1 MNQTDPENRRPP
13 IKAEIV
19 DENQSRGFDPTS
31 MIMHVVIAIVCA
43 IYIINPTAGIIEFIP
58 DNLPFIGNLD
68 EATATAGLLYALS
81 GLGVLPW
88 THKK

>member
-1 MNQTDPENRRPP
+1 MNQADPKNPRPP

-19 DENQSRGFDPTS
+19 DESKSDRIDPTS
-31 MIMHVVIAIVCA
+31 MLMNAVIAIVCA
-43 IYIINPTAGIIEFIP
+43 IYIINPGAGFIEFIP

-81 GLGVLPW
+81 GLGAIPW
-88 THKK
+88 TRKK